1 MPPDKS
7 SLRAVF
13 AQPPFR
19 TLWLAQFVSVFGD
32 FMALFGVIS
41 LITFRLHGSAVD
53 VAMATVAYLAPFS
66 FMAPVAGVLV
76 DRWPVKRVMIA
87 SDLIRALI
95 AAALVLVGD
104 VHQIWVV
111 MALLGLVSCFFG
123 PAQSVALRTV
133 VPPGDLLAANAM
145 LAQAFY
151 AVRILSPALAGA
163 LVAWLSEKACF
174 WIDAGSFLF
183 SAAMIARLTV
193 SRAPSRRDRSLRGFG
208 RDLVEGNR
216 FIFTHR
222 GLSFAFLASAAAMFM
237 LSSFSPLISVYV
249 RDSLHA
255 GTVFYGAV
263 SSMVGV
269 GLIVGTQAV
278 HRAAKGRSMVDVVT
292 AGLFGLG
299 AGAALLGGFHSKF
312 SAALS
317 TLTIGAAISFV
328 MVPAQTLSQKETP
341 PAMQG
346 RVSSTFMSLFSI
358 SQVLGLSLSG
368 VLAAR
373 LGIRQL
379 FLTAAAALMVLS
391 LAGFVWLRP
400 RPPAPEIPAGSG

>member
-1 MPPDKS
+1 MPPDRSTLK
-7 SLRAVF
+7 AVF

-19 TLWLAQFVSVFGD
+19 TLWVAQFVSVFGD

-41 LITFRLHGSAVD
+41 LITFRLHGTAVD

-66 FMAPVAGVLV
+66 VVAPAAGVLV

-87 SDLIRALI
+87 SDLTRAAI
-95 AAALVLVGD
+95 AASLVLVGD
-104 VHQIWVV
+104 VRQICLV
-111 MALLGLVSCFFG
+111 MALLGFVSCFFA
-123 PAQSVALRTV
+123 PAQSVALRTL
-133 VPPGDLLAANAM
+133 VPAKDLLAANAM

-163 LVAWLSEKACF
+163 LVAWLTEKACF
-174 WIDAGSFLF
+174 WIDAASFVF
-183 SAAMIARLTV
+183 SASMICRLAIAR
-193 SRAPSRRDRSLRGFG
+193 APGDRDRSLRAFG
-208 RDLVEGNR
+208 RDFVEGNR

-222 GLSFAFLASAAAMFM
+222 GLSFAFLASATAMFV

-269 GLIVGTQAV
+269 GLILGTQGV
-278 HRAAKGRSMVDVVT
+278 NRAAKGRSMVDVVI

-299 AGAALLGGFHSKF
+299 AGAGLLGGFHSMV

-317 TLTIGAAISFV
+317 TLTIGAAIAFI

-368 VLAAR
+368 VLAAQ

-379 FLTAAAALMVLS
+379 FLAAAAVLVLLS
-391 LAGFVWLRP
+391 FAGFLWLRP
-400 RPPAPEIPAGSG
+400 RPAAAETPAGSG

>member
-1 MPPDKS
+1 
-7 SLRAVF
+7 
-13 AQPPFR
+13 
-19 TLWLAQFVSVFGD
+19 
-32 FMALFGVIS
+32 
-41 LITFRLHGSAVD
+41 
-53 VAMATVAYLAPFS
+53 
-66 FMAPVAGVLV
+66 
-76 DRWPVKRVMIA
+76 
-87 SDLIRALI
+87 
-95 AAALVLVGD
+95 
-104 VHQIWVV
+104 
-111 MALLGLVSCFFG
+111 
-123 PAQSVALRTV
+123 
-133 VPPGDLLAANAM
+133 
-145 LAQAFY
+145 
-151 AVRILSPALAGA
+151 
-163 LVAWLSEKACF
+163 
-174 WIDAGSFLF
+174 
-183 SAAMIARLTV
+183 
-193 SRAPSRRDRSLRGFG
+193 
-208 RDLVEGNR
+208 
-216 FIFTHR
+216 
-222 GLSFAFLASAAAMFM
+222 
-237 LSSFSPLISVYV
+237 
-249 RDSLHA
+249 
-255 GTVFYGAV
+255 
-263 SSMVGV
+263 MVGV

-391 LAGFVWLRP
+391 LAGFVWLRAAP
-400 RPPAPEIPAGSG
+400 ATRRKRAGARARRPQYFASSSEMRRKMAGAPSASRMAWRNCGCLNSREMRASALRCSPAELSGAKSTKKR

>member
-1 MPPDKS
+1 MAPGKS
-7 SLRAVF
+7 SLKAVF

-32 FMALFGVIS
+32 FMELFGVIS
-41 LITFRLHGSAVD
+41 LITFRLHGTAVD

-66 FMAPVAGVLV
+66 FVAPAAGVLV
-76 DRWPVKRVMIA
+76 DRWQVKRVMIA
-87 SDLIRALI
+87 SDLIRAFI
-95 AAALVLVGD
+95 AASLVLVAD

-133 VPPGDLLAANAM
+133 VPPQDLLAANAM

-163 LVAWLSEKACF
+163 LVAWLTEKACF
-174 WIDAGSFLF
+174 WIDAASFLF
-183 SAAMIARLTV
+183 SASMIARLTV
-193 SRAPSRRDRSLRGFG
+193 ARAPSGGDRSLRGFG
-208 RDLVEGNR
+208 RDFLEGNR

-269 GLIVGTQAV
+269 GLIAGTQAV

-299 AGAALLGGFHSKF
+299 AGAGILGGFQSKYT
-312 SAALS
+312 AALS
-317 TLTIGAAISFV
+317 TLTIGAAIAFV

-368 VLAAR
+368 VLAAK

-379 FLTAAAALMVLS
+379 FLAAAAALVILS
-391 LAGFVWLRP
+391 MAGFFWLRP
-400 RPPAPEIPAGSG
+400 RRAAAEATAGSG